1 MAENGTT
8 PTPQAVRTQIE
19 SERDQLADA
28 VKTLRSELHEAT
40 DVASKLP
47 PLPVLA
53 LGALVGGFVLSG
65 GIGATVRLI
74 FRRGREGHERAS
86 LGRFKLVDTE

>member
-1 MAENGTT
+1 VASNGNS
-8 PTPQAVRTQIE
+8 PESVRRQIE
-19 SERDQLADA
+19 GEREQLADA
-28 VKTLRSELHEAT
+28 MRALRSELHEAA

-53 LGALVGGFVLSG
+53 LGALAGGFVLSG
-65 GIGATVRLI
+65 GIGASVRLL
-74 FRRGREGHERAS
+74 FRRGREGRERAA